1 MNAQSPA
8 TRPLRSGDL
17 DRIVAID
24 QAHTGRSRRSFLGKR
39 LKSALERPDAFI
51 HTGVEKNGEL
61 AGFALARLLRG
72 EFGRAELS
80 AALDLIGVAPDS
92 KEHGLGRTLL
102 EGLLSAARQSG
113 VKRVHSEAEWTEL
126 SLLGFFD
133 ATGFKL
139 ANRVV
144 LERSV
149 NAPFDDVRIEV

>member
-1 MNAQSPA
+1 MNASSPH
-8 TRPLRSGDL
+8 TRPLRESDL
-17 DRIVAID
+17 ERIVAID

-39 LKSALERPDAFI
+39 LKSALERPEAFI
-51 HTGVEKNGEL
+51 HAGIERNGEL

-92 KEHGLGRTLL
+92 REHGYGRALL
-102 EGLLSAARQSG
+102 EGLLSAARRSG
-113 VKRVHSEAEWTEL
+113 VKRVQSQAEWTEL

-133 ATGFKL
+133 ATGFRL
-139 ANRVV
+139 AKRVV

-149 NAPFDDVRIEV
+149 SAPFDDDSVEV